1 MMISYNSLGVPFAF
15 SSGFAKFVFS
25 MTNSTL
31 KSDRETDTN
40 YLNNSEGR
48 VVSPVE
54 KPISDLEN
62 DTSVRDSI
70 ALVAVIGF
78 VILVGIVLIWIIT
91 K

>member
-1 MMISYNSLGVPFAF
+1 
-15 SSGFAKFVFS
+15 

-31 KSDRETDTN
+31 KSDRETDIN

-54 KPISDLEN
+54 KPISDFEN
-62 DTSVRDSI
+62 DTSVKDSI

-78 VILVGIVLIWIIT
+78 VILVGILLICIIT